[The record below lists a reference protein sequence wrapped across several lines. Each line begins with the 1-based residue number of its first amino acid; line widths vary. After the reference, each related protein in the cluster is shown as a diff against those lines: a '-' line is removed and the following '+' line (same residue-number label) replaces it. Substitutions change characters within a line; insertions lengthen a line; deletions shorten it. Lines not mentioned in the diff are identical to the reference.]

1 MVNYGGW
8 PQCESYLDIS
18 CLTLLIDCYLLNI
31 DANLVYFPERRVSA
45 SSLDPRVKELTDENE
60 KIHKQNNLLTLKV
73 ELLLDML
80 AQKTAEADILTKDME
95 KMKAILLAVHP
106 TRKQ

>member
-1 MVNYGGW
+1 MVAGRIVKVIWTLAAWTY
-8 PQCESYLDIS
+8 
-18 CLTLLIDCYLLNI
+18 LLIVIVSII
-31 DANLVYFPERRVSA
+31 DENLIYFPERRVSA

>member
-1 MVNYGGW
+1 MAW
-8 PQCESYLDIS
+8 SYW
-18 CLTLLIDCYLLNI
+18 LIVKFTYIVTI
-31 DANLVYFPERRVSA
+31 DELSILFPERRVSA

-80 AQKTAEADILTKDME
+80 AQKTAEADILTKDMQ

>member
-1 MVNYGGW
+1 M
-8 PQCESYLDIS
+8 
-18 CLTLLIDCYLLNI
+18 TLLIDSYLPNI
-31 DANLVYFPERRVSA
+31 DENLIYFPERRVSA

>member
-1 MVNYGGW
+1 MEVNRFVITW
-8 PQCESYLDIS
+8 LPD
-18 CLTLLIDCYLLNI
+18 LLKKYFRVLNNI
-31 DANLVYFPERRVSA
+31 DENLICFPERRVSA